1 MFHSRNP
8 LYRDPVGAVEEGT
21 RVHFRITVPRDL
33 HCSAA
38 RLLMHQD
45 GGPDETLGMFWCGM
59 NKGLCTRLMA
69 MPVPPAR

>member
-45 GGPDETLGMFWCGM
+45 GGPDETLGMFC
-59 NKGLCTRLMA
+59 A
-69 MPVPPAR
+69 A